1 MSILKVLGTVL
12 GIGQKKSPVGELA
25 WALREAIKG
34 KEVDPK
40 TALELVH
47 ELNIAEAKH
56 RSIFVAGWRPFIGWV
71 CGFAFAYHFIFYPF
85 LKAVATYNGV
95 IVEWPVLETG
105 ELFPVLMGMLGL
117 GGLRT
122 YEKMKGNA

>member
-1 MSILKVLGTVL
+1 MSLFKILGTVL
-12 GIGQKKSPVGELA
+12 GIGKQKSPVGELA

-47 ELNIAEAKH
+47 ELNTAEAKH

-71 CGFAFAYHFIFYPF
+71 GGLVIAFNYIIAPILIWAMPETTPPT
-85 LKAVATYNGV
+85 LDLDAL
-95 IVEWPVLETG
+95 WPVIT
-105 ELFPVLMGMLGL
+105 GMLGIA
-117 GGLRT
+117 GMRSYDKKHG
-122 YEKMKGNA
+122 KAG

>member
-1 MSILKVLGTVL
+1 MSVFKILGTVL

-71 CGFAFAYHFIFYPF
+71 CGVAFAFHFIALPII
-85 LKAVATYNGV
+85 LTYSDHTPPEFDTNS
-95 IVEWPVLETG
+95 
-105 ELFPVLMGMLGL
+105 LFTVLMGMLGL

-122 YEKMKGNA
+122 YEKMKGKTS